1 VWSVS
6 ATTRSP
12 RAGEVDGRD
21 YHFISPPDFDRLIQ
35 ADAFLE
41 WADVYDHRYGT
52 LERPIDIARAE
63 GRPVLL
69 ELDVQGALAV
79 KARIPDAVLVF
90 LVPRDEAQLEERLR
104 ARGTEDEPALQRRLA
119 AAREEMAQ
127 AGRFDHV
134 VENDVLDRAVDDV
147 AAILE
152 AVSAPEE

>member
-1 VWSVS
+1 M
-6 ATTRSP
+6 
-12 RAGEVDGRD
+12 
-21 YHFISPPDFDRLIQ
+21 
-35 ADAFLE
+35 
-41 WADVYDHRYGT
+41 YDHRYGT

-63 GRPVLL
+63 GRRVLL

-90 LVPRDEAQLEERLR
+90 LVPRDETQLEERLR

>member
-1 VWSVS
+1 MWSVS
-6 ATTRSP
+6 ATTRAP

-21 YHFISPPDFDRLIQ
+21 YHFISPEAFDNLIT

-41 WADVYDHRYGT
+41 WANVYDHQYGT
-52 LERPIDIARAE
+52 LGRPIDLARAE
-63 GRPVLL
+63 GRSVLM

-104 ARGTEDEPALQRRLA
+104 ARGTEDEATLQRRLA

-127 AGRFDHV
+127 ADRFDHV
-134 VENDVLDRAVDDV
+134 VENDVLDRAVDQV

-152 AVSAPEE
+152 AVSTPEE